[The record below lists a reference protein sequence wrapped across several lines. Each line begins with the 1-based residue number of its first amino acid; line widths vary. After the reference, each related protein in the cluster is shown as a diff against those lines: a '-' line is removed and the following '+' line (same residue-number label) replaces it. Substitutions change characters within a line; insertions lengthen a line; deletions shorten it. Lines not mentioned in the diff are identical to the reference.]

1 MAFLDTHER
10 AQLQAISDVVSCN
23 PFLPEYSER
32 ERVVLGDDFM
42 ESQALW
48 NMRGDDIDA
57 PLVNPVTIAARI
69 EPLVGALRERFAL
82 GGPADGDVFS
92 LYEDAVLYMLYY
104 RYADDFYSVIM
115 NTLEAK
121 PATCR
126 FYNDFL
132 RDWTYYFHLPGLNLP
147 TQHEAAH
154 IFACFYQIRRAFNHI
169 FRYVIGGSMAA
180 AQLRASIWQSI
191 FTHDMRRYRRILY
204 ERMGDFN
211 TLITGP
217 SGSGKDLVA
226 STVGLSRYIPFDPA
240 SMTFTV
246 NYTTIFQAL
255 NLSAM
260 PSTLIESELFG
271 HRRGA
276 FTGATQN
283 RQGWLETCHPLGTIF
298 LDEIGDLDAGIQV
311 KLLRV
316 LQTRI
321 FQPLGDTSDRRFHGK
336 LIAATNRDLA
346 QAMEQGLF
354 REDFYYRMCSDLIV
368 TPSLYEQLQEAPEV
382 LHSLITFT
390 AHRIVGPE
398 ADALAAEVADWIQ
411 NHLGRDYTWPGNIRE
426 LEQCVRNV
434 LIRKAYYPPNRQP
447 QTSRD
452 RLTQALRQSNLTA
465 DELLRHYCTL
475 VFAQTG
481 SYAETARRLD
491 LDRRTVKSKIDPDM
505 LSQ

>member
-1 MAFLDTHER
+1 
-10 AQLQAISDVVSCN
+10 
-23 PFLPEYSER
+23 
-32 ERVVLGDDFM
+32 
-42 ESQALW
+42 
-48 NMRGDDIDA
+48 
-57 PLVNPVTIAARI
+57 
-69 EPLVGALRERFAL
+69 
-82 GGPADGDVFS
+82 
-92 LYEDAVLYMLYY
+92 
-104 RYADDFYSVIM
+104 
-115 NTLEAK
+115 
-121 PATCR
+121 
-126 FYNDFL
+126 
-132 RDWTYYFHLPGLNLP
+132 
-147 TQHEAAH
+147 
-154 IFACFYQIRRAFNHI
+154 
-169 FRYVIGGSMAA
+169 
-180 AQLRASIWQSI
+180 
-191 FTHDMRRYRRILY
+191 MRRYRRILY

-217 SGSGKDLVA
+217 SGTGKELVA
-226 STVGLSRYIPFDPA
+226 SAVGLSRYILFDPET
-240 SMTFTV
+240 MTFTA
-246 NYTTIFQAL
+246 NYNTIFQAL

-276 FTGATQN
+276 FTGATQH

-316 LQTRI
+316 LQTRT
-321 FQPLGDTSDRRFHGK
+321 FQALGDTVDRRFHGK

-346 QAMEQGLF
+346 QAMAQGEF

-368 TPSLYEQLQEAPEV
+368 TPSLYEQLQEAPEA
-382 LHSLITFT
+382 LYSLVTFI

-398 ADALAAEVADWIQ
+398 ADTLAVEVTEWIQ
-411 NHLGRDYTWPGNIRE
+411 KHLGDDYPWPGNIRE

-434 LIRKAYYPPNRQP
+434 LIRQAYHPPKRDV

-452 RLTQALRQSNLTA
+452 SLTDALRQSRLTA

-491 LDRRTVKSKIDPDM
+491 LDRRTVKSKVDPDM
-505 LSQ
+505 LL